1 MDDPAAPS
9 EPSVVS
15 QPPFPPPPPFET
27 PEAGVP
33 VEPVPEQIP
42 EEPFL
47 VPPRP
52 ATDRPVPPVI
62 SPSDNPPPP
71 PPPPPPPSSPPKRK
85 PMKSVIIGLIAVFV
99 IAGGV
104 LGYFLFQK
112 GGMDIG
118 KKATTGEGIAG
129 KLVCMPIDDDGN
141 LTNNKYSYNRIKVI
155 NRTGKDVPVWIQDN
169 FCQYTSQPSGGYQCN
184 QYHKRWNDTVG
195 NNSSKIFTMT
205 VPCNKTGQ
213 LDLARDN
220 AEGPACYNSVDN
232 REWQGGMAFTVKSN
246 GTACPIPTPTATL
259 TLTPTPTAAVA
270 PSSTPTP
277 TRTPTPTVTPRLSVT
292 PGPSPTPTV
301 TPIMA
306 ACISVAVEIA
316 APGRDINNLQAG
328 DTISFT
334 ASFSGYVEDIAVD
347 LRKGGVSVKSFY
359 AGGPKTNTWTTP
371 SYTIGSAGSYEVM
384 AFIKTNGVWK

>member
-1 MDDPAAPS
+1 M
-9 EPSVVS
+9 
-15 QPPFPPPPPFET
+15 
-27 PEAGVP
+27 G
-33 VEPVPEQIP
+33 
-42 EEPFL
+42 
-47 VPPRP
+47 
-52 ATDRPVPPVI
+52 
-62 SPSDNPPPP
+62 
-71 PPPPPPPSSPPKRK
+71 
-85 PMKSVIIGLIAVFV
+85 
-99 IAGGV
+99 
-104 LGYFLFQK
+104 
-112 GGMDIG
+112 IG
-118 KKATTGEGIAG
+118 KKAATEEGIAG
-129 KLVCMPIDDDGN
+129 KLVCMPIDDAGN
-141 LTNNKYSYNRIKVI
+141 ITNEKYKYNRIKVI

-169 FCQYTSQPSGGYQCN
+169 FCDYVSQPSAGYQCN
-184 QYHKRWNDTVG
+184 TYHNRWNDTVG
-195 NNSSKIFTMT
+195 NETSKIFPID

-220 AEGPACYNSVDN
+220 ADGPACYNTADN

-246 GTACPIPTPTATL
+246 GTACPSSSCSGITYSINPPSPGANEPFSIFIDRSNATNCQGNWNDIGRRLNGGVCEEGIVNTGLTSYRMDYNNGLPGGAHTFALTVNTQGGVCSCVCNSFTFNVASSPTPTVT
-259 TLTPTPTAAVA
+259 

-301 TPIMA
+301 TPMVA
-306 ACISVAVEIA
+306 ACVSVAVEIA
-316 APGRDINNLQAG
+316 AGRDINNLQAG

>member
-1 MDDPAAPS
+1 MDDPAIPS
-9 EPSVVS
+9 QPSVVP
-15 QPPFPPPPPFET
+15 QPPFPPLPPLET
-27 PEAGVP
+27 PGIEVP
-33 VEPVPEQIP
+33 T
-42 EEPFL
+42 EPFL

-52 ATDRPVPPVI
+52 ATDQ
-62 SPSDNPPPP
+62 
-71 PPPPPPPSSPPKRK
+71 PPPPPSPPSLPKRT

-99 IAGGV
+99 IAGGA

-112 GGMDIG
+112 GGMGIG
-118 KKATTGEGIAG
+118 EKAATEEGIAG
-129 KLVCMPIDDDGN
+129 KLVCMPIDDAGN
-141 LTNNKYSYNRIKVI
+141 ITNEKYKYNRIKVI

-169 FCQYTSQPSGGYQCN
+169 FCDYVSQPSAGYQCN
-184 QYHKRWNDTVG
+184 TYHNRWNDTVG
-195 NNSSKIFTMT
+195 NETSKIFPIN

-246 GTACPIPTPTATL
+246 GTACPTAT
-259 TLTPTPTAAVA
+259 PF
-270 PSSTPTP
+270 S
-277 TRTPTPTVTPRLSVT
+277 TPTPTVTP
-292 PGPSPTPTV
+292 
-301 TPIMA
+301 IAA
-306 ACISVAVEIA
+306 ACVSVAVEIA
-316 APGRDINNLQAG
+316 AGRDINNLQAG

-334 ASFSGYVEDIAVD
+334 ASFRGAVEDVAVD